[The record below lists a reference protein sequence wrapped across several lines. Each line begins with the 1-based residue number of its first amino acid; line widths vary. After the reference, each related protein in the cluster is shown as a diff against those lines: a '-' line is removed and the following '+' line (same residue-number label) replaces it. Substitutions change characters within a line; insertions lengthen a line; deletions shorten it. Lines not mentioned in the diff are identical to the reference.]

1 MAKKV
6 FYLTSVLFIITFAL
20 AIYASNTCNNVFL
33 SNLLDSSYSSMIVH
47 SDQGEEII
55 LDTDEIEAFIK
66 KVNQCPRSE
75 TYEMSFED
83 TGLPI
88 ILEHEK
94 SHSTE
99 ELNYLNTDNMHFLYK
114 GYLIKTDLSLEE
126 LLTD

>member
-20 AIYASNTCNNVFL
+20 AIYAYNTCNNVFL
-33 SNLLDSSYSSMIVH
+33 SNLLDSSFSSMVVH

-66 KVNQCPRSE
+66 KVNRCPRSE

-83 TGLPI
+83 PGLPI
-88 ILEHEK
+88 ILEHEE

-99 ELNYLNTDNMHFLYK
+99 ELYYLNSNNMHLLYK

-126 LLTD
+126 LISN